1 MVPTSLGIIGTL
13 TGKFLLVDLITVHSP
28 GSIDISAQKMYEESQ
43 LAHAQEREM
52 LAKRRAEEA
61 DERRRAQG
69 KCLYHLFKSTPNL
82 TNEWPIRAPHRCNQ
96 PRTGVRVDFLPGLL
110 YSLLT

>member
-1 MVPTSLGIIGTL
+1 
-13 TGKFLLVDLITVHSP
+13 
-28 GSIDISAQKMYEESQ
+28 MYEESQ

-69 KCLYHLFKSTPNL
+69 KCLCHLFKSTPNL
-82 TNEWPIRAPHRCNQ
+82 TNGPIRAPHRCNQ
-96 PRTGVRVDFLPGLL
+96 PRTAVSVDFSTRLVVFLADMNPGIPGNLSAP
-110 YSLLT
+110 Y